1 MAFKRVTD
9 SGGGDIIK
17 FDKVGTAVTGIYLG
31 SESWPEGKFGPT
43 VKHII
48 KTEAGIKV
56 ALFKEGSQPG
66 KLFGQAL
73 PGQLIQLTFANT
85 KASKGGGNPMKLY
98 TLDIDDSYSAS
109 PEEVALG
116 NQEYEKEAA
125 ETDTPLDEVTTSPS
139 TSRPTQVNKNAV
151 ENVFKSRRSN

>member
-1 MAFKRVTD
+1 MAFKQVTD

-17 FDKVGTAVTGIYLG
+17 FDKVGTTVTGIYLG
-31 SESWPEGKFGPT
+31 SEDWPEGKFGPT

-48 KTEAGIKV
+48 KTETGIKV

-66 KLFGQAL
+66 KLFNQAL
-73 PGQLIQLTFANT
+73 PGQLIQLTFAST

-98 TLDIDDSYSAS
+98 TLGIDDSYAAS

-116 NQEYEKEAA
+116 NQEYELEASEH
-125 ETDTPLDEVTTSPS
+125 ETPTDEVTNTPS
-139 TSRPTQVNKNAV
+139 TPRPAQVNKSAV
-151 ENVFKSRRSN
+151 ENVFKSRRPN